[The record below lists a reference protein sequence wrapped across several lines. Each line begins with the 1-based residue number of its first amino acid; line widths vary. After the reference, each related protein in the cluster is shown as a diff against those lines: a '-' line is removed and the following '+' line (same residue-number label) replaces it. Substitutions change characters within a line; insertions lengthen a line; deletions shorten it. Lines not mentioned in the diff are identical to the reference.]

1 MKGGTR
7 KRGNTWSYYFDMGAV
22 NGKRR
27 KKEKG
32 GIAYRLF
39 GAPRDIPVD
48 LQRADLV
55 CIRADGSMISTDS
68 FKYVNRVVLH
78 ELHIEFNYHS
88 LRHTHATMLIEADA
102 PIKDVQIR
110 LGHADIKTTINK
122 YVHDTK
128 QMQDQ
133 TVEIFERSAHLA

>member
-1 MKGGTR
+1 
-7 KRGNTWSYYFDMGAV
+7 
-22 NGKRR
+22 
-27 KKEKG
+27 
-32 GIAYRLF
+32 
-39 GAPRDIPVD
+39 
-48 LQRADLV
+48 
-55 CIRADGSMISTDS
+55 
-68 FKYVNRVVLH
+68 
-78 ELHIEFNYHS
+78 
-88 LRHTHATMLIEADA
+88 MLIEADA